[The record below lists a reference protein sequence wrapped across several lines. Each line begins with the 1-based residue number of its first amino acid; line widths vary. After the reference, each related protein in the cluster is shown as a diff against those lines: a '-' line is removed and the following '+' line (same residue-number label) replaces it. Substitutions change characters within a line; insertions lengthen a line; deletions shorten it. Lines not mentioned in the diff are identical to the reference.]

1 MRRHILIALAGLV
14 CLSACKSQRV
24 GELKTQNRTLLRE
37 VKKSDSADD
46 NYSQRKCADDA
57 HNWFRGGLAT
67 NGNDAILLDSWS
79 HNAESEGK
87 CYARVERF
95 FRSGI
100 GSSWGHEVALWS
112 ITDNSRIANLSEEHY
127 TPTVSSPNPASNVV
141 TCEVNGKRC
150 TTQGEF
156 RSLTESYMP
165 DR

>member
-1 MRRHILIALAGLV
+1 MRRHILITLAGLI
-14 CLSACKSQRV
+14 CLSACNSQRP

-37 VKKSDSADD
+37 VKEPHSADD
-46 NYSQRKCADDA
+46 NYPQRKCADDA
-57 HNWFRGGLAT
+57 KHWFRVPSAGT
-67 NGNDAILLDSWS
+67 ENDAILLESWN
-79 HNAESEGK
+79 HNDESGGK

-95 FRSGI
+95 FRSGT

-127 TPTVSSPNPASNVV
+127 SPTVSSPNPASNVV